1 MRLSKIVAALLV
13 LGVIAQVQQQQ
24 NTATNVGS
32 LNTPLTFTA
41 SSNTAASIIGTPLP
55 FVTQQPVLQ
64 TSQQQVINSQVSQQ
78 VQQQTAPQTT
88 LPIGA
93 LPLGQYLTNGNNAGV
108 ATAPVTTQ
116 VPLTFGS
123 QQSITGTGVVPPV
136 GAIPLGRYLDNGLNL
151 DDNTIYGYK
160 F

>member
-1 MRLSKIVAALLV
+1 MRLSQIVAALLV
-13 LGVIAQVQQQQ
+13 FGVIAQVQQQQ
-24 NTATNVGS
+24 NIATNVGS
-32 LNTPLTFTA
+32 LSTPLTFTTN
-41 SSNTAASIIGTPLP
+41 SNIAASNIGTPLS
-55 FVTQQPVLQ
+55 FVTQVPVGQ

-78 VQQQTAPQTT
+78 VQQQTVAQTT

-93 LPLGQYLTNGNNAGV
+93 LPLGQYLTNGNNVGA
-108 ATAPVTTQ
+108 ATTTVTTQ

-123 QQSITGTGVVPPV
+123 QQQVTGTGIVPPV